1 MPRIILASSSP
12 FRRQLLARLELEFD
26 SVSPDIDESPLPGEP
41 PQQLARRLAH
51 AKAQVVADHNPD
63 ALIIGSDQVA
73 VIDKEMVGKP
83 GSHAMAM
90 EQLQRASGK
99 TLEFYTAVCV
109 LNSATGHTQHEIVP
123 ISVKFRQLDNATIK
137 RYLLR
142 EQPYDCAG
150 AFKSEGLGIAL
161 LEGIHGDDP
170 TALIGLPLIS
180 LSRML
185 EREDLRII

>member
-1 MPRIILASSSP
+1 MSRIILASGSQ
-12 FRRQLLARLELEFD
+12 FRRQLLARLDLEFE
-26 SVSPDIDESPLPGEP
+26 SVSPDIDESPLPGEA
-41 PQQLARRLAH
+41 PQELARRLALS
-51 AKAQVVADHNPD
+51 KAQAVADRNAD

-73 VIDKEMVGKP
+73 VIDKEIVGKP
-83 GSHAMAM
+83 GSHDRAM

-99 TLEFYTAVCV
+99 TLEFYTAICV
-109 LNSATGHTQHEIVP
+109 LNSTTGHTQHEIIP
-123 ISVKFRQLDNATIK
+123 ISVKFRQLDDATIK

-142 EQPYDCAG
+142 EQPYDCVG

-161 LEGIHGDDP
+161 LEGIYGNDP

-185 EREDLRII
+185 KREGLPVI